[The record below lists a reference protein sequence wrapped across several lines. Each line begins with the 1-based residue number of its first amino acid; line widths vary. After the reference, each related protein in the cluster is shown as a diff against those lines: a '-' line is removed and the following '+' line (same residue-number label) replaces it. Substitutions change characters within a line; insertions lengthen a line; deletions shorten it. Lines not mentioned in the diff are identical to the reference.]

1 MYIKIYSIICMLWG
15 YLSPGLG
22 PIPIPNFSILHAE
35 NQERH
40 AALKSWKQLMS
51 LDWRQGY
58 LHSMILILLYT
69 VFFPYYI
76 ARLK

>member
-35 NQERH
+35 NRGKICSIEKLEAINEPGLEMR
-40 AALKSWKQLMS
+40 LPT
-51 LDWRQGY
+51 
-58 LHSMILILLYT
+58 LHYFNTIVYSF
-69 VFFPYYI
+69 FFPTI
-76 ARLK
+76 